1 MDVTLTDEMRSLKGK
16 DFVLYCLY
24 DHPNKE
30 FRNIVHTLF
39 YAVVYDMD
47 KTERYIRRL
56 IHEPNKSLIYYYPAF
71 DKKDKI
77 IGKELVG
84 SILDG
89 AVYWG

>member
-1 MDVTLTDEMRSLKGK
+1 MNVTLTDEMRSLKGK

-30 FRNIVHTLF
+30 FRDIVHTLF
-39 YAVVYDMD
+39 YAVVSDVD
-47 KTERYIRRL
+47 KTEKYIRLL
-56 IHEPNKSLIYYYPAF
+56 INYPDKSLITYYPSI

-77 IGKELVG
+77 MGKELVG

-89 AVYWG
+89 ALYWG